1 MKTKLK
7 ISAISLLFISVNV
20 FSQWTSILNPY
31 PSNTKGASVAIDHN
45 GFIYAGGSTYV
56 NSSQKENYYLVRY
69 SSTGD
74 TLWTRTYDQAS
85 GSDQIVK
92 VLVDKNNDVIV
103 LGSSASVA
111 NSDDIVLQ
119 KYNHAGT
126 LLNSYSY
133 DGINHKSDKA
143 TDIVADEKDG
153 NFYIC
158 GKSLLAA
165 YNGYSVIKTS
175 NQLVRKWAK
184 IESPQYGLVPLK
196 ISFNSDCQRVAVTG
210 YHTDWYNKFSIG
222 TIVYDSAGIKVWD
235 KTYQKVADKSAV
247 GFDVKVMSNGDVFV
261 CGYETNATTNKWEAI
276 LIKYN
281 SVGDTLLTRKISAEA
296 EMLSI
301 FHSLSFDNNGN
312 VYVTGWRGNNIIT
325 AKYNQSGSLLWL
337 KEQAGRYSYSTV
349 DTFEEIK
356 LDNNGNILVLT
367 RGYSENRMVM
377 VLLKY
382 SPSGELLWVKNSKGS
397 PTNVEDPVTFTIDNA
412 NNIYA
417 VGCSRNQNYF
427 WDMVTAKFTPN
438 STGLPEND
446 INQQFKFFPNPANG
460 IISFEQSEFDRSI
473 EIISTSGSV
482 LLKKNLSSFE
492 TSLSVENLPTGI
504 YFISVTSNQKTIF
517 AKLIIQK

>member
-1 MKTKLK
+1 MKTQFQILS
-7 ISAISLLFISVNV
+7 IGFLFISLNV
-20 FSQWTSILNPY
+20 FAQWTSVLNPY
-31 PSNTKGASVAIDHN
+31 PSNTKGAAIAVDHN

-56 NSSQKENYYLVRY
+56 NTTLKENYYLVKY

-74 TLWTRTYDQAS
+74 TLWTRTYDQAN

-103 LGSSASVA
+103 LGSSASAA

-119 KYNHAGT
+119 KYNYAGT

-143 TDIVADEKDG
+143 VDIIADEKDG
-153 NFYIC
+153 NFYFC

-184 IESPQYGLVPLK
+184 IESPQYGSVPLK

-222 TIVYDSAGIKVWD
+222 TIVYDSAGVKVWD
-235 KTYQKVADKSAV
+235 KVHQKVSDKSAV
-247 GFDVKVMSNGDVFV
+247 GFDVKLMSNGDVFV

-276 LIKYN
+276 MIKYN
-281 SVGDTLLTRKISAEA
+281 NIGDTLWTRKIPAGE

-301 FHSLSFDNNGN
+301 FKSMTYDSNGN
-312 VYVTGWRGNNIIT
+312 IYVTGWRGNYSLT
-325 AKYNQSGSLLWL
+325 AKYNQSGSLLWF
-337 KEQAGRYSYSTV
+337 KEQAGKYSSASV
-349 DTFEEIK
+349 DTFEELK
-356 LDNNGNILVLT
+356 LDNNGNLLVLS
-367 RGYSENRMVM
+367 RGYSENGVVM

-382 SPSGELLWVKNSKGS
+382 SSSGELLWVKNSIGS
-397 PTNVEDPVTFTIDNA
+397 PTNLEDPVTLTIDNA
-412 NNIYA
+412 NNIFV

-438 STGLPEND
+438 STGLPKND
-446 INQQFKFFPNPANG
+446 VNQQFKFFPNPVKG
-460 IISFEQSEFDRSI
+460 IISFEQSEFNRSI
-473 EIISTSGSV
+473 EIISTSGSS
-482 LLKKNLSSFE
+482 LLKKNLAPFE
-492 TSLSVENLPTGI
+492 TSLSVENLPNGL
-504 YFISVTSNQKTIF
+504 YFISVTSNQKTNF